1 MIQEQK
7 IKIVARMPIFPTEDE
22 KCLINSLKDLF
33 PDMEIEKNDEKKILI
48 GNGGSIENFSELL
61 KRQRIR
67 DTARTIMRRSIH
79 VYKTEFNLNK
89 QAAVAGK
96 INFVGVREPQVLG
109 EISITIT
116 GTNIN
121 ELIDEIAESTV
132 YENNETDQ
140 NKLDEENE

>member
-7 IKIVARMPIFPTEDE
+7 IQIVARMPIFPTEDE
-22 KCLINSLKDLF
+22 KCLINSLQSLF
-33 PDMEIEKNDEKKILI
+33 PDMKIEINDEKKILV
-48 GNGGSIENFSELL
+48 GNGASIENFSELL
-61 KRQRIR
+61 KRHRIR
-67 DTARTIMRRSIH
+67 DTARKIMLRGIH
-79 VYKTEFNLNK
+79 GDQTKFNLNK
-89 QAAVAGK
+89 QAAVVGK

-116 GTNIN
+116 STNIH
-121 ELIDEIAESTV
+121 ELIDEIAESTL